1 MSSWKSDLFAQF
13 RVFYNKEF
21 TRQKK
26 SYKQII
32 QISTVCSNR
41 QARRE
46 RAVGEMEFGWLCVDV
61 VVYIEGYYFG
71 FIEILRIRGLS
82 MFRFDLHSL
91 RNQNK
96 KSIERRSRLLK
107 QIIF

>member
-1 MSSWKSDLFAQF
+1 MSSLKSDFFVQF
-13 RVFYNKEF
+13 RAFYIKEF

-26 SYKQII
+26 VTNKLF
-32 QISTVCSNR
+32 ISVWR
-41 QARRE
+41 VVIARRA
-46 RAVGEMEFGWLCVDV
+46 RCGQSAKREFGWLCVDV

-96 KSIERRSRLLK
+96 KIH
-107 QIIF
+107 

>member
-1 MSSWKSDLFAQF
+1 MA
-13 RVFYNKEF
+13 
-21 TRQKK
+21 
-26 SYKQII
+26 
-32 QISTVCSNR
+32 CSNR
-41 QARRE
+41 QTSQM
-46 RAVGEMEFGWLCVDV
+46 RAVGEKGFGWLCVDV

-96 KSIERRSRLLK
+96 KSVERRSRLLK

>member
-1 MSSWKSDLFAQF
+1 M
-13 RVFYNKEF
+13 
-21 TRQKK
+21 
-26 SYKQII
+26 
-32 QISTVCSNR
+32 CSNR

-46 RAVGEMEFGWLCVDV
+46 RAVGDMGFGWLCVDV
-61 VVYIEGYYFG
+61 VVYIEGYYWG
-71 FIEILRIRGLS
+71 FIEILRIRVLS
-82 MFRFDLHSL
+82 MFRFVFHSL

>member
-1 MSSWKSDLFAQF
+1 MA
-13 RVFYNKEF
+13 
-21 TRQKK
+21 
-26 SYKQII
+26 
-32 QISTVCSNR
+32 CSNR
-41 QARRE
+41 QASRK
-46 RAVGEMEFGWLCVDV
+46 RAVGKMGFGWLCVDV

-107 QIIF
+107 H

>member
-1 MSSWKSDLFAQF
+1 MA
-13 RVFYNKEF
+13 
-21 TRQKK
+21 
-26 SYKQII
+26 
-32 QISTVCSNR
+32 CSNR
-41 QARRE
+41 QTRRE
-46 RAVGEMEFGWLCVDV
+46 RAGGEMEFEWLRVNV

-96 KSIERRSRLLK
+96 NKK
-107 QIIF
+107 KFAADAVGW

>member
-1 MSSWKSDLFAQF
+1 MA
-13 RVFYNKEF
+13 
-21 TRQKK
+21 
-26 SYKQII
+26 
-32 QISTVCSNR
+32 CSNR
-41 QARRE
+41 QTSQM
-46 RAVGEMEFGWLCVDV
+46 RAVGEMGFGRLCVDV

-107 QIIF
+107 H